1 MPTRRGERE
10 AIAIIQH
17 HPRTRPGWLA
27 DVLGDRPVQRIQVHD
42 GHPLPEPKACGGIV
56 ILGGPMGA
64 YEESAYPFLAA
75 EKALIREA
83 VDSGVPV
90 LGICL
95 GAQLIADAFGGK
107 ARPGQHGL
115 EAGFV
120 DVHYTDAGAA
130 DPVTGGLS
138 RSVLSWHQDTFDL
151 PAGATLLARSEKY
164 LQAFRLGSALAIQFH
179 PEAPTELVEIWAK
192 QDRDRLRAEGLSLE
206 AILEEA
212 RRREDDR
219 RTEAIAAFRAW
230 LSETQADRA

>member
-1 MPTRRGERE
+1 MPTRQSETK

-17 HPRTRPGWLA
+17 HPRPGWLA
-27 DVLGDRPVQRIQVHD
+27 EALEDQVVQKIQAYE
-42 GHPLPEPKACGGIV
+42 GHPLPEPNTCRGIV

-64 YEESAYPFLAA
+64 YEDSAYPFLAA
-75 EKALIREA
+75 EKALIRTA

-90 LGICL
+90 LGVCL

-107 ARPGQHGL
+107 ARPGERGF

-130 DPVTGGLS
+130 DPVTGNLS

-151 PAGATLLARSEKY
+151 PAGATLLARSERY

-179 PEAPTELVEIWAK
+179 PEASTELVDVWAK
-192 QDRDRLRAEGLSLE
+192 QDQDRLRAMGLSPE

-212 RRREDDR
+212 RRREDER
-219 RTEAIAAFRAW
+219 RAEAIAAFRAW
-230 LSETQADRA
+230 LSETPAD